1 MMIFSRKIYPYL
13 VPFIIQSYY
22 IIQPSQF
29 IGRVTAVAPRQSQET
44 SLWVIRLFWSLITA
58 ADNAAVF
65 AIAERITDQ
74 VRRLNMAIKSANDGL
89 SMLALI

>member
-1 MMIFSRKIYPYL
+1 MIFGRKIYPYL
-13 VPFIIQSYY
+13 GRYIIQSYY
-22 IIQPSQF
+22 IIQPSPF
-29 IGRVTAVAPRQSQET
+29 IGRVTAVAPGQSQET
-44 SLWVIRLFWSLITA
+44 SLYVIRLFWSLMSA